1 MKKRR
6 SYISLLLCVL
16 IGILFTLPAQAAE
29 KSAVDQARNG
39 VVRVLALRN
48 DGSAWL
54 GSAFAVGE
62 AGEPSSV
69 FVTNHHVSANEDFSG
84 ADELYILLD
93 DEWNAA
99 EEEGGLEIDLEHAV
113 RCHAIYE
120 PTAYPDYAI
129 LQAERIITERVALPL
144 MPVSLASP
152 GEPVYAIGFP
162 GISDNITLSHAAS
175 VDNVTIT
182 TGVISR
188 ITHMDFGDVDTDVI
202 QTDAVINH
210 GNSGG
215 PMITEEG
222 YVIGLNTYGFSDGQA
237 SGSTI
242 YAAVQ
247 IDYVISRLNDLIDIG
262 TLHDFTYTLVTDR
275 QGGSS
280 SMLPTILICA
290 AVVAAAAI
298 AAVLILRRG
307 KKPVAAGAAGQ
318 KTRCRAEA
326 HQARQDAS
334 YSPRTGPAEDTF
346 PKTGPVDPI
355 GATMPV
361 DAMPQLRLV
370 GVEGAFAGHRFAL
383 EGTLRLG
390 RLPDQ
395 NDLVFP
401 ADTTGVSGVHCVLR
415 LTSTGATLTDLGSSF
430 GTFLGDGVRL
440 QPNQPVELKAGDTF
454 TLGSR
459 KQGFRLEQ
467 KNSPV

>member
-1 MKKRR
+1 MKKKR

-16 IGILFTLPAQAAE
+16 IGILFALPVQAAE
-29 KSAVDQARNG
+29 ANAVDQARNG

-99 EEEGGLEIDLEHAV
+99 EEEGGLEIDMEHAV

-144 MPVSLASP
+144 MPASLAAP
-152 GEPVYAIGFP
+152 GESVYAIGFP
-162 GISDNITLSHAAS
+162 GVSDNITLSHAAS
-175 VDNVTIT
+175 TDNVTIT
-182 TGVISR
+182 TGVVSR
-188 ITHMDFGDVDTDVI
+188 ITHMDLNDVDTDVI
-202 QTDAVINH
+202 QTDAAINH

-222 YVIGLNTYGFSDGQA
+222 YVIGVNTYSLNDA
-237 SGSTI
+237 SAPNGAI
-242 YAAVQ
+242 YMAVQ
-247 IDYVISRLNDLIDIG
+247 SDYVISRLNDLIDIG
-262 TLHDFTYTLVTDR
+262 TLQGFSYTLITDR
-275 QGGSS
+275 QGGSG
-280 SMLPTILICA
+280 SMLPTILICV
-290 AVVAAAAI
+290 AVVAVAAV
-298 AAVLILRRG
+298 AAVLILR
-307 KKPVAAGAAGQ
+307 KPVAAGAAGQ
-318 KTRCRAEA
+318 KAQRRAEA
-326 HQARQDAS
+326 HQVRQDAG
-334 YSPRTGPAEDTF
+334 YPKTGPAEDVF
-346 PKTGPVDPI
+346 PQTSPVDPI
-355 GATMPV
+355 GKTMPADV
-361 DAMPQLRLV
+361 MPALRLV
-370 GVEGAFAGHRFAL
+370 GTEGYFAGRRFAL
-383 EGTLRLG
+383 EGAIRMG
-390 RLPDQ
+390 RLPDK

-430 GTFLGDGVRL
+430 GTFLNDGVRL
-440 QPNQPVELKAGDTF
+440 QPHQAVDLKPGDSF
-454 TLGSR
+454 ALGSQ
-459 KQGFRLEQ
+459 KQKFKLES
-467 KNSPV
+467 K